1 MAARNYNI
9 FDASPVTNDNMAAR
23 NYNIFD
29 EPIPVCLMTRS
40 NHKCKKYS
48 TDNCTS
54 DSDCELITCSEIGE
68 SGLKSYQTCVSK
80 EEQEQCSS
88 E

>member
-1 MAARNYNI
+1 
-9 FDASPVTNDNMAAR
+9 MAAR

-40 NHKCKKYS
+40 EMAKLNHKCKKYS

-54 DSDCELITCSEIGE
+54 DSDCELITCYNRTDDGNEE
-68 SGLKSYQTCVSK
+68 SYKTCVGT
-80 EEQEQCSS
+80 EEHEHSNDSLCPSS
-88 E
+88 GI